1 MRTWRSLLSRDS
13 DLPDQ
18 PDPHTPLIDAQDVT
32 VTIDE
37 HTILDHVSV
46 RVFPGEVVALV
57 GPNGAGK
64 STLLSVLSGDRAP
77 QSGTIRVAQ
86 RPIREWNAVELA
98 QRRSVLLQRIDIAFP
113 FTVVDVV
120 RMWRASW
127 AGTSKENEDE
137 ATVSAVLRKVDI
149 EALRERTYPSLSGG
163 ERARAAFARIMAQA
177 SPLMLLDEPTAAMD
191 IRHQE
196 LVLRLARD
204 YAQTGCGVVIVL
216 HALDAAAAYADRVIL
231 LHDGTVDCSG
241 PPADVLTSERL
252 TRVYQHPIDV
262 FDHPHTHTPVITPR
276 RHYAE

>member
-86 RPIREWNAVELA
+86 RPIR
-98 QRRSVLLQRIDIAFP
+98 
-113 FTVVDVV
+113 
-120 RMWRASW
+120 
-127 AGTSKENEDE
+127 
-137 ATVSAVLRKVDI
+137 
-149 EALRERTYPSLSGG
+149 
-163 ERARAAFARIMAQA
+163 
-177 SPLMLLDEPTAAMD
+177 
-191 IRHQE
+191 
-196 LVLRLARD
+196 
-204 YAQTGCGVVIVL
+204 
-216 HALDAAAAYADRVIL
+216 
-231 LHDGTVDCSG
+231 
-241 PPADVLTSERL
+241 
-252 TRVYQHPIDV
+252 
-262 FDHPHTHTPVITPR
+262 
-276 RHYAE
+276 

>member
-1 MRTWRSLLSRDS
+1 M
-13 DLPDQ
+13 
-18 PDPHTPLIDAQDVT
+18 
-32 VTIDE
+32 
-37 HTILDHVSV
+37 
-46 RVFPGEVVALV
+46 
-57 GPNGAGK
+57 
-64 STLLSVLSGDRAP
+64 
-77 QSGTIRVAQ
+77 
-86 RPIREWNAVELA
+86 ELA

-120 RMWRASW
+120 RMGRALW